1 MKPVVLE
8 RGKDVSSRRFDL
20 APILRRGTVMEDSNY
35 CFGEGGAGTF
45 SDGKLFTR
53 ATKRGPV
60 REVYEIFVAH
70 GAPREILTD
79 AHPHIGSNLLPNVV
93 KAIRESILR
102 AGGEIHF
109 NARVEHLLRSADGR
123 RIRGVACADGREFA
137 ADSVLLAT
145 GHSARDV
152 YRMMLA
158 EGLALEQKSFAV
170 GVRIEHPQAFVDAR
184 QYHLNPEQRRPEQL
198 PAARYSVTTTIQD
211 RGVHSFCMCPGGFIV
226 PAATENDEV
235 VVNGMSL
242 ARRDSPF
249 ANAGFVVSVH
259 PEDTEPFCREH
270 GVLAGVAYQKALETA
285 SCRAGG
291 GMQKAPA
298 QKVEDFLKGRVSSS
312 LLPTSYH
319 PGIVSHPLH
328 ELLPEGIVWRMRE
341 GLRQFDRKWRGFA
354 GADAQLIG
362 CETRTSSPVRIP
374 RDPATLEHPG
384 LEGLY
389 PCGEGAGYAG
399 RHCFRRP
406 GRTPLCGGHG
416 AAGDPLGFFK
426 RPARR
431 SDAAFLRFWM
441 KIRPC
446 EPCYAETGCH
456 QAGKWGQACF
466 FREGKTVRRGGGR
479 QCCGMRR
486 KGRILLTLRKRFL

>member
-1 MKPVVLE
+1 M
-8 RGKDVSSRRFDL
+8 
-20 APILRRGTVMEDSNY
+20 
-35 CFGEGGAGTF
+35 
-45 SDGKLFTR
+45 
-53 ATKRGPV
+53 
-60 REVYEIFVAH
+60 
-70 GAPREILTD
+70 
-79 AHPHIGSNLLPNVV
+79 PNVV

-259 PEDTEPFCREH
+259 TEDTEPFCREH

-362 CETRTSSPVRIP
+362 CETRTSSPCAFQGTPPRWSIP
-374 RDPATLEHPG
+374 VWRACTHAAKGRVTPAALFPPPWTD
-384 LEGLY
+384 
-389 PCGEGAGYAG
+389 AVV
-399 RHCFRRP
+399 RRP
-406 GRTPLCGGHG
+406 WRSR
-416 AAGDPLGFFK
+416 
-426 RPARR
+426 RPARFFQASGRR
-431 SDAAFLRFWM
+431 SDAVFLRFWM

-446 EPCYAETGCH
+446 EPCYAGTGCH
-456 QAGKWGQACF
+456 QAGN
-466 FREGKTVRRGGGR
+466 GGR
-479 QCCGMRR
+479 LVFPGKERQSAVAAAVNAAGCG
-486 KGRILLTLRKRFL
+486 GREEYC